1 MINRISPHY
10 SKIIIGDLSKHKN
23 QILLEKLYNN
33 KIITINEYDVLWD
46 WIEEYRNNIVPLIT
60 DSLKEVIV
68 NDQ

>member
-10 SKIIIGDLSKHKN
+10 SKIIIGDLFKYKN
-23 QILLEKLYNN
+23 QILLEKLYN

-46 WIEEYRNNIVPLIT
+46 WIEEYRNNIAPLIT
-60 DSLKEVIV
+60 DSLKVVIA

>member
-10 SKIIIGDLSKHKN
+10 SKIIIGDLFTYKN
-23 QILLEKLYNN
+23 QILLGKLCNN
-33 KIITINEYDVLWD
+33 KLMTIYEYDVFWD

-60 DSLKEVIV
+60 DSLKEVIA